1 MRIGEMIAP
10 FGPGSETLGADT
22 APGPEGAPEERP
34 PRMDTV
40 NW

>member
-22 APGPEGAPEERP
+22 GPGPEGALRGA
-34 PRMDTV
+34 V
-40 NW
+40 AANGHG